1 MSTLPLNDVL
11 NRIGATQ
18 PPLPAPTSVML
29 GVGALVAVILPAT
42 WSIAR
47 HWDVMA
53 HEGSHAFFGAVF
65 GMKVDYVHL
74 NKDATGLTMLRGE
87 KRRFIPTFIG
97 YLGSSV
103 CGLGAA
109 KLISIGHSVAVLWIA
124 LVLLAVLLLLVRTLF
139 GIASI
144 VLSGVLVYAI
154 ARYAGVGSEV
164 ITAYAI
170 AWLLLLAGPRT
181 VFVYWADAGDAAN
194 LAQMTRLGK
203 PLWPLLW
210 LAGGVAAVVLGGS
223 MLI

>member
-1 MSTLPLNDVL
+1 MSTLPLTDVL
-11 NRIGATQ
+11 NRIGASQ
-18 PPLPAPTSVML
+18 PPLPASTSVLL
-29 GVGALVAVILPAT
+29 GAGALVAVILPAT

-53 HEGSHAFFGAVF
+53 HEGSHAFFGSLF

-74 NKDATGLTMLRGE
+74 NRDATGLTMLRGP

-103 CGLGAA
+103 FGLGAA

-124 LVLLAVLLLLVRTLF
+124 LVLLAVLLLFVRTLF
-139 GIASI
+139 GVASI
-144 VLSGVLVYAI
+144 ALSGLLIYAI
-154 ARYAGVGSEV
+154 ARYAAVGSGV
-164 ITAYAI
+164 VAAYAI
-170 AWLLLLAGPRT
+170 AWLLLLSGPRT
-181 VFVYWADAGDAAN
+181 VLLYWADASDADN
-194 LAQMTRLGK
+194 LAKMTRLGK

-210 LAGGVAAVVLGGS
+210 LAGGVAGVVAGGH